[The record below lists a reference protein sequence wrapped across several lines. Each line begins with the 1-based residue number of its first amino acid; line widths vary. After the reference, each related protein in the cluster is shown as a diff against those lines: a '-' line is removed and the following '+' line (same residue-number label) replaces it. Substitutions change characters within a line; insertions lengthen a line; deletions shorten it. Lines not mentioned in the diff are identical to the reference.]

1 MSGTTAQKRYAKS
14 AKGREARRRYLESEK
29 GKESRRRYVLKK
41 AQLTNS

>member
-1 MSGTTAQKRYAKS
+1 MSWTTAQKRYAKS